1 MPLKIHTRYKKRTV
15 HLKAREYALYLKTGT
30 DRNFWLFGYF
40 DTWEDAVN
48 KYKYLKYGTADIGF
62 KRETLS
68 DDYRIRLV
76 VHTYFEKE
84 VSVPSI
90 KQIEDRLPELKGF
103 LL

>member
-15 HLKAREYALYLKTGT
+15 HLKDRKYALYLKVGT

-40 DTWEDAVN
+40 NTCEDAIS
-48 KYKYLKYGTADIGF
+48 KYKDLKYGTREIGF
-62 KRETLS
+62 KREELS
-68 DDYRIRLV
+68 EDYRIRLV

-84 VSVPSI
+84 VNVPSI